1 METQSNDGT
10 LQAMRIPVAPKFVV
24 AASVLIALGL
34 GQPRAADAPR
44 AAGATGA
51 GADVM
56 AVQAVTYCFADT
68 IAVTGYLVPRQ
79 EAVVNLE
86 DGYRVTE
93 VIAKEGA
100 TVAIN
105 GDSPASSKLDGPGP
119 QGARPGPSS
128 IVLEG
133 PRSGVITQS
142 TAMIGAVANP
152 MMPQPL
158 FRIMIDGDIELEVDV
173 P

>member
-10 LQAMRIPVAPKFVV
+10 LQAMKIPVAPKFVV
-24 AASVLIALGL
+24 AASVLIAFGL

-86 DGYRVTE
+86 DGYRVAE
-93 VIAKEGA
+93 VMAREGA
-100 TVAIN
+100 TVATN
-105 GDSPASSKLDGPGP
+105 GELERLTKLDGPVPGP
-119 QGARPGPSS
+119 QGGRPGPAT
-128 IVLEG
+128 LC
-133 PRSGVITQS
+133 
-142 TAMIGAVANP
+142 A
-152 MMPQPL
+152 
-158 FRIMIDGDIELEVDV
+158 
-173 P
+173 